1 MGFRRET
8 PADDNN
14 RTERLLDQA
23 DTAFGD
29 APATA
34 FETVV
39 TTGLGTDKAA
49 AVAGNYPPSGHGY
62 PRRG

>member
-1 MGFRRET
+1 MAFFRENSR
-8 PADDNN
+8 DDNE
-14 RTERLLDQA
+14 RTERLLDAA
-23 DTAFGD
+23 DIAFGD

-49 AVAGNYPPSGHGY
+49 AAAGNYPPAGHGY

>member
-29 APATA
+29 ATATA

-49 AVAGNYPPSGHGY
+49 AAAGNYPPAGHGY